1 MRFPL
6 IVSIFNEYC
15 DTATSPEQVLSLS
28 RSHVERSP
36 SQLAPRLPRTVAV
49 RPGLLL
55 PRLLPSP
62 TRETAST
69 EHHRGRGAACAELF
83 EQSVQ
88 QTKRSG
94 DTTTYFFSRLLRNTL
109 LASLCTRD
117 DWREVVPL
125 SFLDGVTHRLLQ
137 QHAALCF
144 LDCSSVVADHGQ
156 RCFVCAENIS
166 RKPSP
171 SRAPATSAD
180 SAATSRV
187 RRRRTC

>member
-1 MRFPL
+1 MDEALR
-6 IVSIFNEYC
+6 
-15 DTATSPEQVLSLS
+15 VL
-28 RSHVERSP
+28 
-36 SQLAPRLPRTVAV
+36 
-49 RPGLLL
+49 
-55 PRLLPSP
+55 
-62 TRETAST
+62 
-69 EHHRGRGAACAELF
+69 ELF

-166 RKPSP
+166 RKPSIP